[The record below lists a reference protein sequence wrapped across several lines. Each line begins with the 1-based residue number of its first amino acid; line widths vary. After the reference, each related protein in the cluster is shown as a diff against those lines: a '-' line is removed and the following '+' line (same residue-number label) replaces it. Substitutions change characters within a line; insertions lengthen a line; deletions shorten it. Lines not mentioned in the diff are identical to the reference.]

1 MKRFTPLKTK
11 DIISLV
17 GLILIGFAWI
27 LVDQFFIKQSSH
39 RFIAFAIVLIVLFYF
54 QFLINKPLHIWHYAN
69 TIASILVI
77 FVVLCS
83 VVMHIIIKHDFNQYI
98 IHSIML
104 WCMIA
109 ALPYVAGF
117 IYKLTRK

>member
-1 MKRFTPLKTK
+1 MKPFALLKTK

-39 RFIAFAIVLIVLFYF
+39 RFIAFAIVLIVLFYLLF
-54 QFLINKPLHIWHYAN
+54 FINKPLHVWHYAN
-69 TIASILVI
+69 TFASILVI
-77 FVVLCS
+77 FVILCS
-83 VVMHIIIKHDFNQYI
+83 VVMHVIIKHDFNQYVG
-98 IHSIML
+98 HSLML

-109 ALPYVAGF
+109 ALPYLAGF